1 MNRHHKLLQTEEIYT
16 ELIDSIKSAV
26 KGIQEQ
32 VIPIKQFLGD
42 RRKEIIKLS
51 RLVRN
56 SLNFKLRIIFILN
69 RI

>member
-32 VIPIKQFLGD
+32 VTPIKQFLGD

-56 SLNFKLRIIFILN
+56 FLNFKLRIIFILN

>member
-56 SLNFKLRIIFILN
+56 F
-69 RI
+69 

>member
-32 VIPIKQFLGD
+32 VTPIKQFLGD
-42 RRKEIIKLS
+42 RRKEIIELS

-56 SLNFKLRIIFILN
+56 FLNFKLRIIFILN